1 MIEIKREDSF
11 YRNFVIQGNPVGKA
25 RPRFTKQGYAYTD
38 EKTKAYEQLV
48 RIMYRSKYR
57 GQPKATGNV
66 NVEIRIT
73 ISVPKSATKKERE
86 VLLSARPMKKPDLD
100 NVAKI
105 ILDALNGVAYEDDKQ
120 VTSLTIYR
128 EWGET
133 PQVEVWILG
142 G

>member
-1 MIEIKREDSF
+1 MIEIKRDDSF

-57 GQPKATGNV
+57 GQQKTTGNV
-66 NVEIRIT
+66 SAEIRIT
-73 ISVPKSATKKERE
+73 ITVPKSATKKERE

-128 EWGET
+128 EWGEE
-133 PQVEVWILG
+133 PQVEVWLMG

>member
-1 MIEIKREDSF
+1 MIEIKNKDSF
-11 YRNFVIQGNPVGKA
+11 YRNFVVQGNPVGKA
-25 RPRFTKQGYAYTD
+25 RPRFNGHAYT
-38 EKTKAYEQLV
+38 EQKTRAYEQLV
-48 RIMYRSKYR
+48 RIMYRSKYN
-57 GQPKATGNV
+57 GEPKATGNV
-66 NVEIRIT
+66 SIEIRIT
-73 ISVPKSATKKERE
+73 IAVPKSATKKERQA
-86 VLLSARPMKKPDLD
+86 LLSARPMKKPDLD